1 MWLYRMGFYRNG
13 LSCTVGFISTVSLV
27 IITISLATEH
37 WVHSEIT
44 RISNN
49 NEFRAGNKSFGLFNG
64 CEYKRSAEIESFKE
78 RCFVVFEEL
87 NKIAVNGLAYITMIS
102 LCVALLFL
110 LLLMLFSLYSESTKS
125 INKSVLYQIPLA
137 LNLVTFI
144 ATLTASSCYASL
156 YSTHLKKTVLKKYE
170 IQQGFTSQSNL
181 GYSFWI
187 NIPVLILV
195 LTNFIILLLIK
206 SRKNRN
212 RKRYGKKRN
221 DKGNASALSLKP
233 ATTKSM
239 IF

>member
-1 MWLYRMGFYRNG
+1 MGFYRNG
-13 LSCTVGFISTVSLV
+13 LSCTVGFISTVSLI

-78 RCFVVFEEL
+78 RCFGVFEEL
-87 NKIAVNGLAYITMIS
+87 NKIAANGLAYITMVS

-110 LLLMLFSLYSESTKS
+110 LLLLFSLYSESTKS
-125 INKSVLYQIPLA
+125 ITKSALYQIPLA

-156 YSTHLKKTVLKKYE
+156 YSTHLKETVLQKYE

-187 NIPVLILV
+187 NIPVLILD
-195 LTNFIILLLIK
+195 LINFILLLLIK
-206 SRKNRN
+206 SRKNVN
-212 RKRYGKKRN
+212 RKRYGEKRN
-221 DKGNASALSLKP
+221 DKSNDSALSLKP